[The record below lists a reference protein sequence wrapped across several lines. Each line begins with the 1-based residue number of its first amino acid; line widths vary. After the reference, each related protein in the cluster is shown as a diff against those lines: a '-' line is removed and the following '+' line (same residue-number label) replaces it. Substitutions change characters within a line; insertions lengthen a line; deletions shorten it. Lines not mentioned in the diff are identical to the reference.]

1 MTVVTN
7 SFQKRKLAKLMIQL
21 SQRACDERD
30 FDIALR
36 ILRLTETFVSS
47 SMIGCSEKRPVI
59 VLLVA
64 GYELLWTR
72 RNREAM
78 AHRVDTPDPR

>member
-21 SQRACDERD
+21 SQRACDEHD
-30 FDIALR
+30 FDVALR
-36 ILRLTETFVSS
+36 MLCLTETFVSN
-47 SMIGCSEKRPVI
+47 SMIGSSERRPVI

-78 AHRVDTPDPR
+78 AARTDAPDSR